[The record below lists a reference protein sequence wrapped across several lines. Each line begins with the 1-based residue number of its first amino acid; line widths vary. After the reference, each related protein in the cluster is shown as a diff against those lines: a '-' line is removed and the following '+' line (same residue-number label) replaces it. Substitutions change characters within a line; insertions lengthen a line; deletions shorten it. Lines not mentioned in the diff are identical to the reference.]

1 MMIQKTWVF
10 CSLSVHLSAEVVPW
24 LGILMLYKCQLFEEW
39 RGEPSPC
46 HWCPASTSLGLTVA
60 WGLFFFFKHR
70 GFGCIPD
77 LIWETDI
84 MVNEKPSLL
93 CCSKMIRRVLKEM
106 AVHNY
111 DRFSKSGSSSAYTGY
126 VERRWPLRS
135 SPLHPL
141 SSTLLELW
149 LSSTPEDP
157 CFPAPVSFRRWDCDW
172 VRGSFVI
179 R

>member
-1 MMIQKTWVF
+1 MSPHPATGAQPARPWVSQWHEDF
-10 CSLSVHLSAEVVPW
+10 
-24 LGILMLYKCQLFEEW
+24 
-39 RGEPSPC
+39 
-46 HWCPASTSLGLTVA
+46 
-60 WGLFFFFKHR
+60 FFFFKHR

-126 VERRWPLRS
+126 VERR
-135 SPLHPL
+135 
-141 SSTLLELW
+141 
-149 LSSTPEDP
+149 
-157 CFPAPVSFRRWDCDW
+157 
-172 VRGSFVI
+172 
-179 R
+179 